1 MSGAVRLLLVWAALM
16 ALLAL
21 TVGAA
26 FLPIGMAKPWV
37 AYAIATAKAI
47 LILWFFM
54 EMRRESGLAR
64 LAAIAGFVW
73 LAILI
78 MLTAT
83 DYLTRHWIM

>member
-37 AYAIATAKAI
+37 AYAIATAKVM

>member
-1 MSGAVRLLLVWAALM
+1 MSGAVRLLLVWSALM

-37 AYAIATAKAI
+37 AYAIATAKVM